1 MVHRHR
7 KDLAASRR
15 RVEDEG
21 DEEGVLDL
29 GDLDDD
35 SLSEGSIIS
44 EEDEAPEEDEEPAA
58 ETGSAGSPE
67 LAKVNGN
74 GGRRS
79 KDAKATTAN
88 GTSAESKRTLTN
100 GTSDM
105 DLMLNGLKISDQNGA
120 AEEVHYEDLREDADI
135 QEREPSLPV
144 VKSTAQ
150 MDQPQELPHERR
162 RREHE
167 EYKKKRDADPAFVPN
182 RGAFFMH
189 DHRHSGPAANGF
201 RPFGRGRGGRG
212 RPGIGGPYAPSRY
225 VAISKFKSHFRLLT
239 STSQMHQPWEPTD
252 APWSHDMHEVIS
264 EPEPRNYPSST
275 YSNGPSNLP
284 SRVPVSA
291 SSAAPPNRALSTT
304 KHVGNVQI
312 RVLLANME
320 KPIVFPGIP
329 WKQYTRL
336 PDHRPPMRRDKPV
349 RISIPDHPPRYIFPA
364 VDRSF
369 IFIPRAMRPNQQ
381 GFGGRGR
388 GTRSAFG
395 SMGGYSRRT
404 SVFGGSVYGS
414 QYTPSVAMSRR
425 SSLAREVNRDSIIS
439 PNGSVMSRNQ
449 IPMDSSRPVVKLP
462 PAGQIAQPPLPTSE
476 SEPQNG
482 NSQGATSLDDLPR
495 PQTYPLPQKPTF
507 RENRPNP
514 IPMHQ
519 PRPQK
524 AVSVADIESP
534 ATLQFN
540 PPQQHQQPFHQQVP
554 IQVNGNSYPNDA
566 MMHSRNPSYPSQAST
581 GTPLSQIPERAIHA
595 QPFQPNP
602 YQQQSSQNFYPQ
614 QPYQVMPPPQGYFYP
629 QQGFSQ
635 GMAQPGGAA
644 PFVPAQPQQ
653 QQPSFSQ
660 PPPPPPADPASQA
673 GAQNLVAQ
681 EVNGMVYYYDAAQI
695 PAVATFPA
703 YQQPQSYPMQQV
715 GGVVGM
721 GGMMTP
727 SPDGFYY
734 PQQPQGVVYYPQ

>member
-7 KDLAASRR
+7 RDLAASRR
-15 RVEDEG
+15 RVEDAG
-21 DEEGVLDL
+21 DEESVLDAGSL
-29 GDLDDD
+29 SDD
-35 SLSEGSIIS
+35 SLSEGSILS
-44 EEDEAPEEDEEPAA
+44 EEDEAREGDEVIASERR
-58 ETGSAGSPE
+58 SAGTAGSIK
-67 LAKVNGN
+67 LNGN
-74 GGRRS
+74 GETLG
-79 KDAKATTAN
+79 KDGQAA
-88 GTSAESKRTLTN
+88 STN
-100 GTSDM
+100 GHPKKPATNGNTDM
-105 DLMLNGLKISDQNGA
+105 DLMLNGLKISDHGIPDEIQ
-120 AEEVHYEDLREDADI
+120 YEDLRDDDDI
-135 QEREPSLPV
+135 HEEEEEREPSLPI

-167 EYKKKRDADPAFVPN
+167 EYKRRRDADPAFVPN

-212 RPGIGGPYAPSRY
+212 RPGIGGPYAPS
-225 VAISKFKSHFRLLT
+225 
-239 STSQMHQPWEPTD
+239 SQMAQPFEPTTD
-252 APWSHDMHEVIS
+252 APWAHDMHEVIS
-264 EPEPRNYPSST
+264 EPHPRHAPSSG
-275 YSNGPSNLP
+275 YPQGPAILP
-284 SRVPVSA
+284 SRVPISA
-291 SSAAPPNRALSTT
+291 PSTAPPNRALSTT
-304 KHVGNVQI
+304 KHIGNVQI
-312 RVLLANME
+312 RVFLANME

-329 WKQYTRL
+329 VKQYTRL

-349 RISIPDHPPRYIFPA
+349 RISIPDYPPRYIFPA
-364 VDRSF
+364 IDRSF

-388 GTRSAFG
+388 GPRSAFG
-395 SMGGYSRRT
+395 SIGGFSRRT

-414 QYTPSVAMSRR
+414 TYAPSVAMSRR

-439 PNGSVMSRNQ
+439 PNGSTMSA
-449 IPMDSSRPVVKLP
+449 RPVVKLP
-462 PAGQIAQPPLPTSE
+462 PASHSAQPTQFVPPHQSQDGP
-476 SEPQNG
+476 PQVVVVDE
-482 NSQGATSLDDLPR
+482 QPR

-534 ATLQFN
+534 ATLSFN

-554 IQVNGNSYPNDA
+554 LQVNGNSYPPDG

-602 YQQQSSQNFYPQ
+602 YQQQPQPQNYYP
-614 QPYQVMPPPQGYFYP
+614 QPYQVMPPPQPPQGYYYP
-629 QQGFSQ
+629 QQPYNPA
-635 GMAQPGGAA
+635 MAQPGG
-644 PFVPAQPQQ
+644 PPQYMPAQPQHQ
-653 QQPSFSQ
+653 PQPTSFPQPNQQPDTSQ
-660 PPPPPPADPASQA
+660 PNPQ
-673 GAQNLVAQ
+673 GLVAQ

-703 YQQPQSYPMQQV
+703 YSQPPAYPMPQT
-715 GGVVGM
+715 GGVMGM
-721 GGMMTP
+721 GGMITP

-734 PQQPQGVVYYPQ
+734 PQAQPGVVYYQQ

>member
-1 MVHRHR
+1 MGHRHR
-7 KDLAASRR
+7 KDLAAIRR

-21 DEEGVLDL
+21 DEEGPDT

-35 SLSEGSIIS
+35 SLSEGSIS
-44 EEDEAPEEDEEPAA
+44 DEDDAHEGDEVSTLGGPAPTE
-58 ETGSAGSPE
+58 SADLS
-67 LAKVNGN
+67 KVNGN
-74 GGRRS
+74 GQRQAKDS
-79 KDAKATTAN
+79 KAKSTN
-88 GTSAESKRTLTN
+88 GVSESPKKPLKN

-105 DLMLNGLKISDQNGA
+105 DMMLNGLKISDQNA
-120 AEEVHYEDLREDADI
+120 AREEVRYEDLREDEEI
-135 QEREPSLPV
+135 LEPSPAV

-150 MDQPQELPHERR
+150 MDQPQEAPHERR

-201 RPFGRGRGGRG
+201 RPFGRGRGRG
-212 RPGIGGPYAPSRY
+212 RPGIGGPFAPSNQ
-225 VAISKFKSHFRLLT
+225 IP
-239 STSQMHQPWEPTD
+239 QPYEPTD
-252 APWSHDMHEVIS
+252 APWTHDMHEIIS
-264 EPEPRNYPSST
+264 EPSPRHFQAPAYA
-275 YSNGPSNLP
+275 NGHTNLP

-291 SSAAPPNRALSTT
+291 PKTAPPNRALSVT
-304 KHVGNVQI
+304 KHIGNVQI
-312 RVLLANME
+312 RVLLSTME

-329 WKQYTRL
+329 VKQYTRL
-336 PDHRPPMRRDKPV
+336 PDHRPPLRRDKPV
-349 RISIPDHPPRYIFPA
+349 RISLPDHPPRYIFPA

-388 GTRSAFG
+388 GRSALG
-395 SMGGYSRRT
+395 SIGGYSRRT

-414 QYTPSVAMSRR
+414 TYTPSIAMSRR
-425 SSLAREVNRDSIIS
+425 SSLAREVNRDNLIS
-439 PNGSVMSRNQ
+439 PIDSPMSRQ
-449 IPMDSSRPVVKLP
+449 QMAMDGSRPVVKLP
-462 PAGQIAQPPLPTSE
+462 PASQSTQPQQPQAQDYEAQNRPPL
-476 SEPQNG
+476 G
-482 NSQGATSLDDLPR
+482 FTSLDELPR

-524 AVSVADIESP
+524 TVSISDIESP
-534 ATLQFN
+534 ATLSFN
-540 PPQQHQQPFHQQVP
+540 PPQQQQQPFHQQVP
-554 IQVNGNSYPNDA
+554 IQVNGNAYQPDA

-602 YQQQSSQNFYPQ
+602 YQQQQTQPFYQ
-614 QPYQVMPPPQGYFYP
+614 QPYQVLQPAQGYYYP
-629 QQGFSQ
+629 QTFP
-635 GMAQPGGAA
+635 AGGAP
-644 PFVPAQPQQ
+644 PFIPQQPQQPQQ
-653 QQPSFSQ
+653 QQQQQQSPFPQNAQ
-660 PPPPPPADPASQA
+660 PDVSPAA
-673 GAQNLVAQ
+673 GVQNLVAQ

-695 PAVATFPA
+695 PAVATFPT
-703 YQQPQSYPMQQV
+703 YQAPPSYPLQQV

-734 PQQPQGVVYYPQ
+734 PQAPQGVVYYAQ

>member
-1 MVHRHR
+1 MGHRQR
-7 KDLAASRR
+7 KDLAAIRR

-21 DEEGVLDL
+21 DEEGGLDA

-35 SLSEGSIIS
+35 SLSEGSILS
-44 EEDEAPEEDEEPAA
+44 EEDDAQESDEISTVGVAPVA
-58 ETGSAGSPE
+58 SLE
-67 LAKVNGN
+67 LSKVNGN
-74 GGRRS
+74 GGKQP
-79 KDAKATTAN
+79 KDAKGKSTN
-88 GTSAESKRTLTN
+88 GTTEASKKPLTN

-105 DLMLNGLKISDQNGA
+105 DMMLNGLKISDQSA
-120 AEEVHYEDLREDADI
+120 ITEEVQYDDLREDAEI
-135 QEREPSLPV
+135 QQPSPAV
-144 VKSTAQ
+144 VNSTAQ

-201 RPFGRGRGGRG
+201 RPFGRGRGRG
-212 RPGIGGPYAPSRY
+212 RPGIGGPFAPSKY
-225 VAISKFKSHFRLLT
+225 VAISYHFRRKILIRH
-239 STSQMHQPWEPTD
+239 SQMGQTFEPTD
-252 APWSHDMHEVIS
+252 APWTHDMHEVIS
-264 EPEPRNYPSST
+264 EPSPRNFQAPS
-275 YSNGPSNLP
+275 YSNGSSNIP

-291 SSAAPPNRALSTT
+291 PKTAPPNRALSTT

-312 RVLLANME
+312 RVFLSTMD

-336 PDHRPPMRRDKPV
+336 PDHRPPLRRDKPV
-349 RISIPDHPPRYIFPA
+349 RISLPDHPPRYIFPA

-388 GTRSAFG
+388 GRSILG
-395 SMGGYSRRT
+395 SIGGYSRRT

-414 QYTPSVAMSRR
+414 AYSPSVAMSRR
-425 SSLAREVNRDSIIS
+425 SSLAREVNRENITS
-439 PNGSVMSRNQ
+439 PTGSTMSRPQ
-449 IPMDSSRPVVKLP
+449 MTMDPSKPVVRLP
-462 PAGQIAQPPLPTSE
+462 PSSQSVQPQQLQSAE
-476 SEPQNG
+476 IEPQNG
-482 NSQGATSLDDLPR
+482 PPPASTSIDDLPR

-534 ATLQFN
+534 ATLSFN

-554 IQVNGNSYPNDA
+554 IQVNGNNYPHDN
-566 MMHSRNPSYPSQAST
+566 MLHSRNTSYPSQAST

-602 YQQQSSQNFYPQ
+602 YQQQSQNFYS
-614 QPYQVMPPPQGYFYP
+614 QPYQVMQPPQGYYYP
-629 QQGFSQ
+629 QSFNQP
-635 GMAQPGGAA
+635 MAPSGGAP
-644 PFVPAQPQQ
+644 PFVPSQPQQ
-653 QQPSFSQ
+653 QQTSF
-660 PPPPPPADPASQA
+660 QA
-673 GAQNLVAQ
+673 GQQSDNSGSQQGVANLVAQ
-681 EVNGMVYYYDAAQI
+681 EVNGMVYYYDATQI

-734 PQQPQGVVYYPQ
+734 PQAPQGVVYYQQ

>member
-1 MVHRHR
+1 MAHRHR

-21 DEEGVLDL
+21 DEEVLEA
-29 GDLDDD
+29 GSLDDD

-44 EEDEAPEEDEEPAA
+44 DEDEAQEGDEVINIEIA
-58 ETGSAGSPE
+58 SASSPE
-67 LAKVNGN
+67 LAKPNRNGAIHANDKAASTN
-74 GGRRS
+74 GISTAS
-79 KDAKATTAN
+79 KKP
-88 GTSAESKRTLTN
+88 LVN

-105 DLMLNGLKISDQNGA
+105 ELMLNGLKISDQNGSV
-120 AEEVHYEDLREDADI
+120 EEVQYEDLREDADI
-135 QEREPSLPV
+135 REPSPPV
-144 VKSTAQ
+144 VNSTAQ

-201 RPFGRGRGGRG
+201 RPFGRGRGRG
-212 RPGIGGPYAPSRY
+212 RPGIGGPYAPS
-225 VAISKFKSHFRLLT
+225 
-239 STSQMHQPWEPTD
+239 SQMPQSFEPTD
-252 APWSHDMHEVIS
+252 APWAHDMHEVIS
-264 EPEPRNYPSST
+264 EPDPRHVPVSAYT
-275 YSNGPSNLP
+275 NGSSNLP

-291 SSAAPPNRALSTT
+291 SASVPPNRALSTT
-304 KHVGNVQI
+304 KHIGNVQI
-312 RVLLANME
+312 RVFLSNME

-329 WKQYTRL
+329 VKQYTRL

-388 GTRSAFG
+388 GPRSAFG
-395 SMGGYSRRT
+395 SIGGYSRRT

-414 QYTPSVAMSRR
+414 AYTPSIAMSRR
-425 SSLAREVNRDSIIS
+425 SSLTREVNRDSIIS
-439 PNGSVMSRNQ
+439 PNGSTMSRPQ
-449 IPMDSSRPVVKLP
+449 MPMDPSRPVVKLP
-462 PAGQIAQPPLPTSE
+462 PTNQSVQLQQIASAE
-476 SEPQNG
+476 GDAQNG
-482 NSQGATSLDDLPR
+482 LPQASTSIDDLPR

-534 ATLQFN
+534 ATLSFN

-554 IQVNGNSYPNDA
+554 IQVNGNNYQHDA

-602 YQQQSSQNFYPQ
+602 YQQQSQNFYP
-614 QPYQVMPPPQGYFYP
+614 QPYQVMPPPQGYYYP
-629 QQGFSQ
+629 QSFNPS
-635 GMAQPGGAA
+635 MAPPGGAP

-653 QQPSFSQ
+653 QQQPSFPQPSQ
-660 PPPPPPADPASQA
+660 HSDNAASQA
-673 GAQNLVAQ
+673 GVQNLVAQ

-703 YQQPQSYPMQQV
+703 YQQPQSFPMQQV

-734 PQQPQGVVYYPQ
+734 PQAPQGVVYYPQ